1 MPSAVLAPRARVELR
16 AAARHIAEDSPD
28 AARALVA
35 AVQAAAARIGAH
47 PLIGA
52 ERPVY
57 APTPYRFLALRGFPY
72 LLVHDA
78 AAAPPRILR
87 VVHGARDLPG
97 LLAAL
102 RG

>member
-1 MPSAVLAPRARVELR
+1 MPVAVLAPPARDDLR
-16 AAARHIAEDSPD
+16 AAARHIAQDSPD

-47 PLIGA
+47 PLIGT
-52 ERPVY
+52 ERPAC
-57 APTPYRFLALRGFPY
+57 APAPYRFLASRSFPCI
-72 LLVHDA
+72 LIHDA
-78 AAAPPRILR
+78 VAAPPRILG
-87 VVHGARDLPG
+87 VAHGARDLPG